1 MASVWITGAGTG
13 IGRAMALAFA
23 QAGDVV
29 TLSGRRPE
37 PLGDLAN
44 EIMAAGGHAR
54 VAPVDVLDRDAVTA
68 VADSLVAETG
78 RLDVLCNNAGIN
90 IPERHWDTI
99 DWPRWDAVLDINVK
113 GALNAIAAALPAM
126 RAQGDGVI
134 VNTASWA
141 GRFYSTVSGVAYGA
155 SKHALMSINASL
167 NAEEG
172 KHGIRACALCP
183 AEVNTPLLANRPD
196 YDEEVGQAAIQP
208 EDLAAAALYVARAP
222 ARIAVHEIVIAP
234 VRR

>member
-1 MASVWITGAGTG
+1 M
-13 IGRAMALAFA
+13 
-23 QAGDVV
+23 
-29 TLSGRRPE
+29 
-37 PLGDLAN
+37 
-44 EIMAAGGHAR
+44 
-54 VAPVDVLDRDAVTA
+54 
-68 VADSLVAETG
+68 
-78 RLDVLCNNAGIN
+78 
-90 IPERHWDTI
+90 
-99 DWPRWDAVLDINVK
+99 LDINVK